1 MVLHAGWP
9 ANPQLLE
16 APPFP
21 KLGVRTKGP
30 TLYPSFVLL
39 LDATLPAHTRA
50 ADSPAGRSEALE
62 LLRGTGAQ
70 PTTKLHYETANWAR
84 RTCVSPLSGLS
95 AAYVCCHLPAAAAP
109 PRPRPTARCSYRIV
123 YPTAD
128 HIDRFG
134 FHGDGVDLW
143 KSVGVVS
150 CTPLSHR
157 RGHTRVM
164 TVHTLHTSP
173 LSPVLFLKV
182 LAGDRLA
189 WQTMLR
195 DARAS
200 FPVVSC
206 LLPSSQACDALERRH
221 LPSLSFVGHRLDER
235 MANKWDQSEKEN
247 GPAVRRACTTP
258 HKPEHP
264 PAHPAEAR
272 RVLLLEQ
279 HPT

>member
-1 MVLHAGWP
+1 MGPLWRASWRWCCTRGGQP
-9 ANPQLLE
+9 AAARSATIPH
-16 APPFP
+16 
-21 KLGVRTKGP
+21 KLGAHKGP

-70 PTTKLHYETANWAR
+70 PTTKQRIAHAEHASPRSPASPR
-84 RTCVSPLSGLS
+84 RTF
-95 AAYVCCHLPAAAAP
+95 AATCLLRHRRLAHVPQQDA
-109 PRPRPTARCSYRIV
+109 RIV
-123 YPTAD
+123 SYIPRQTTLIDSAFMGMGSTCGRVSGSFLTPLYPTGAGT
-128 HIDRFG
+128 HESRLFTT
-134 FHGDGVDLW
+134 H
-143 KSVGVVS
+143 S
-150 CTPLSHR
+150 TP
-157 RGHTRVM
+157 
-164 TVHTLHTSP
+164 P
-173 LSPVLFLKV
+173 LFPVLFLKV

-189 WQTMLR
+189 G
-195 DARAS
+195 
-200 FPVVSC
+200 PVVSC

>member
-9 ANPQLLE
+9 ASPQLLE

-109 PRPRPTARCSYRIV
+109 PRLQNMTEAI
-123 YPTAD
+123 
-128 HIDRFG
+128 HIGPKISRRSAPG
-134 FHGDGVDLW
+134 FHQ
-143 KSVGVVS
+143 KQSKR
-150 CTPLSHR
+150 PQIFR
-157 RGHTRVM
+157 RGPPHFPTIQAVGNIAS
-164 TVHTLHTSP
+164 TGPCSP
-173 LSPVLFLKV
+173 QHF
-182 LAGDRLA
+182 
-189 WQTMLR
+189 TM
-195 DARAS
+195 
-200 FPVVSC
+200 VYHVC
-206 LLPSSQACDALERRH
+206 
-221 LPSLSFVGHRLDER
+221 FVFG
-235 MANKWDQSEKEN
+235 
-247 GPAVRRACTTP
+247 
-258 HKPEHP
+258 
-264 PAHPAEAR
+264 
-272 RVLLLEQ
+272 
-279 HPT
+279 